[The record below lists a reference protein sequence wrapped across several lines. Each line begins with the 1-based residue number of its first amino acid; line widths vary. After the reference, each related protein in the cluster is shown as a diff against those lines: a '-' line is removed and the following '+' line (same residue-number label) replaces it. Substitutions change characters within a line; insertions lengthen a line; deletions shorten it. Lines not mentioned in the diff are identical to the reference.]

1 MLIRRLNNTEFI
13 LLIIDH
19 HKVHTNKLHLQYAV
33 VWLSLNF
40 LKCFSEVNNQKQN
53 WKKEQCTFFTRNI
66 QLSLVRYTHKNRA
79 DSFAQ
84 IWNWSSNLKIQ
95 VMPSRVYYIK
105 HRKHLPQTSFQNI
118 PCGPGSNKQNKSE
131 QALKKSVEKS
141 CWKVVCTNRGV
152 LCDSHTFKKWKT
164 LIIKY

>member
-1 MLIRRLNNTEFI
+1 MIT
-13 LLIIDH
+13 DH
-19 HKVHTNKLHLQYAV
+19 HKVHTNKLHLQCAV

-79 DSFAQ
+79 DSLAQ
-84 IWNWSSNLKIQ
+84 RWNWSSNLKIQ

-131 QALKKSVEKS
+131 QALKKVWRNPVGKLFAQTGGF
-141 CWKVVCTNRGV
+141 CVIHTNLKNGRPQ
-152 LCDSHTFKKWKT
+152 
-164 LIIKY
+164 